1 MRNIVLLKV
10 ELSEELKPLSDERLV
25 ATFALVASEKNTQDA
40 ILTDGKGSEVDLPSG
55 MQFRFERVD
64 LNELLVRSKAGEVVF
79 VVGHTAG

>member
-10 ELSEELKPLSDERLV
+10 ELSEEFKPLSEGLLV
-25 ATFALVASEKNTQDA
+25 ATFTLVASEKNTQDA
-40 ILTDGKGSEVDLPSG
+40 VLADGKGAEIDLPAG
-55 MQFRFERVD
+55 MQFRFERVN